1 MGVCCPWLRLHTPQ
15 GRESEPRDHF
25 ERLGAWRAIQERH
38 RFGALRL
45 DPKTKKSAPETW
57 EQASSQVLAVGGV
70 SPRRIQQS
78 FAFFLL
84 MICLIYGDARSQR
97 EERTKERSAY
107 ERREEKKEREKKI
120 FGMECVWAILFKLN

>member
-84 MICLIYGDARSQR
+84 MDMLNLWRRKEPKRRKNEGEECVR
-97 EERTKERSAY
+97 EERG
-107 ERREEKKEREKKI
+107 KEREGKKI